1 MEALFSAVN
10 RLFEELEN
18 ARMRFLTELD
28 KHPIVPVVCAQL
40 GGDIDRIRKSI
51 ILGSLVPLAMF
62 LSWDAVALCLAP
74 LSGAQDPIDYLMRS
88 VI

>member
-1 MEALFSAVN
+1 MV
-10 RLFEELEN
+10 
-18 ARMRFLTELD
+18 
-28 KHPIVPVVCAQL
+28 VPVVCAQL

-88 VI
+88 VILTPFLVLCISGSYCKRETRKFKGYI